1 MEHPLIQEI
10 ISSLESLNILEL
22 RNLTDALSKKYV
34 SVTVIDEAEIR
45 KREAEARAYW
55 TPCYSLKLVRVELDP
70 EETGKK
76 VALIKTLRQL
86 NPEFGLKKAKEIVE
100 DTESLPRTV
109 LTVIDEHPSDVRK
122 ILKPVRE
129 ELEALGAVFDED
141 YNYGYYD

>member
-1 MEHPLIQEI
+1 MC
-10 ISSLESLNILEL
+10 
-22 RNLTDALSKKYV
+22 
-34 SVTVIDEAEIR
+34 VIH
-45 KREAEARAYW
+45 AR
-55 TPCYSLKLVRVELDP
+55 
-70 EETGKK
+70 KK
-76 VALIKTLRQL
+76 VALNKALRQL
-86 NPEFGLKKAKEIVE
+86 NPEFGLKKAKEIVK

>member
-1 MEHPLIQEI
+1 MENPLIHEI

-22 RNLTDALSKKYV
+22 RNLTDALSEKYV

-45 KREAEARAYW
+45 RREAEERAYW
-55 TPCYSLKLVRVELDP
+55 TPSYSLILVRVELDP
-70 EETGKK
+70 EKPDNK
-76 VALIKTLRQL
+76 VAMIKTLRHL

-100 DTESLPRTV
+100 DTEHLPRTV
-109 LTVIDEHPSDVRK
+109 CTVIGEHPSDARK
-122 ILKPVRE
+122 MLQPVRE

>member
-1 MEHPLIQEI
+1 MESPLIHEI
-10 ISSLESLNILEL
+10 ITSLESLNILEL
-22 RNLTDALSKKYV
+22 RNLTDALSEKYV

-45 KREAEARAYW
+45 RREAEERAYW
-55 TPCYSLKLVRVELDP
+55 TPSYSLKLVRVELDP
-70 EETGKK
+70 EDTDKK
-76 VALIKTLRQL
+76 VALIKTLRLL